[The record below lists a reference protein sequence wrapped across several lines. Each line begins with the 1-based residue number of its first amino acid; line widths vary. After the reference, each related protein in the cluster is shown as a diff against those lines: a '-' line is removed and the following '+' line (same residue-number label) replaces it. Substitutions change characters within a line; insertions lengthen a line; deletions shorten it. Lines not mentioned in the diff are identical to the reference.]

1 MEFETRDP
9 PQPILPTPYTEE
21 SADSCPKHDTGG
33 GKSNIEHIDYF
44 CLLIW
49 PWNKYASMSPN
60 QLKFYLYVI
69 RGL

>member
-44 CLLIW
+44 CLLI
-49 PWNKYASMSPN
+49 
-60 QLKFYLYVI
+60 
-69 RGL
+69 